1 MKSIKKKILMIPI
14 VVILICIITFIS
26 NNSFAASIVT
36 EVTSPLTGEKLTV
49 SADEMCE
56 IFEDLGIYAG
66 YYADS
71 ENKERVLQNISELSE
86 EQIIILSTYSECMK
100 DPDFAKSLTEVEMVA
115 TGGHDLDDIYKEN
128 PNYFLDIAEHAETVL
143 KNKHPELNTSNNS
156 SSGSTT
162 SGSTTSSGNGTT
174 STGSNKAS
182 FPVKNDITN
191 KHIVVS
197 PIELYNIIN
206 EITADP
212 VINGTSVP
220 SLLPSLGT
228 TGLQSSNI
236 AVKKLNDRKVA
247 ILANYD
253 IIMNNN
259 LFVRVLKE
267 LIAEKNNDKVNQF
280 VNSPL
285 NPTRESILTQAN
297 LEYTTRVLKAKQNE
311 TTGSSTSGTTT
322 GSGSTGGST
331 SGTTTGS
338 GSTGGSTSGATT
350 GSGSTG
356 GSTSGTTTGS
366 GSTGGSTSGTTTGS
380 GTTGS
385 TSGTSSSSSSES
397 ESEEGKFTVSGVV
410 IRPGNTEID
419 GEEITNPADNPDAYK
434 PGEMGDN
441 DTLIR
446 IGGIIVGALK
456 IIGIITAVVILV
468 ILGIK
473 YLTRTIQE
481 KAEYKKTMIPYII
494 RAFFL
499 GAGGIII
506 EVIFNVLTNITY

>member
-1 MKSIKKKILMIPI
+1 MKNIKKKILMISI
-14 VVILICIITFIS
+14 VAIFICIIVSIS
-26 NNSFAASIVT
+26 NNSLAASRVT

-49 SADEMCE
+49 SADEMCK

-66 YYADS
+66 YYSDP

-86 EQIIILSTYSECMK
+86 EQIVILSTYSECMK

-143 KNKHPELNTSNNS
+143 KNKHPELNNSNNS

-162 SGSTTSSGNGTT
+162 SSENGTT
-174 STGSNKAS
+174 STNSNKAS

-206 EITADP
+206 EITSDP

-253 IIMNNN
+253 KIMNNN
-259 LFVRVLKE
+259 LFERVFKE

-280 VNSPL
+280 VNFPL
-285 NPTRESILTQAN
+285 NSTRKSILTQAN
-297 LEYTTRVLKAKQNE
+297 LEYMARVLQAKQNGTSG
-311 TTGSSTSGTTT
+311 TTGSGSSGGSSGGTTT
-322 GSGSTGGST
+322 GSGSSGGS
-331 SGTTTGS
+331 SGGTTTGS
-338 GSTGGSTSGATT
+338 GNSGGSSSATSTG
-350 GSGSTG
+350 
-356 GSTSGTTTGS
+356 
-366 GSTGGSTSGTTTGS
+366 
-380 GTTGS
+380 
-385 TSGTSSSSSSES
+385 SGTSSSSSSEG
-397 ESEEGKFTVSGVV
+397 ESEEGKFTVSGIV
-410 IRPGNTEID
+410 IRPGESD
-419 GEEITNPADNPDAYK
+419 VEGEDLTNPANNPDAYK
-434 PGEMGDN
+434 PGEMGNN

-446 IGGIIVGALK
+446 LGGIIVGALK
-456 IIGIITAVVILV
+456 IIGIIAAVVILV
-468 ILGIK
+468 VLGIK
-473 YLTRTIQE
+473 YLTGTIAE
-481 KAEYKKTMIPYII
+481 KAEYKKTMIPYVIG
-494 RAFFL
+494 AFFL
-499 GAGGIII
+499 GAGGVII
-506 EVIFNVLTNITY
+506 ELIFNLLTNITY

>member
-1 MKSIKKKILMIPI
+1 MKTIKKVFVIIGI
-14 VVILICIITFIS
+14 VIFLLLWKEKVSLG
-26 NNSFAASIVT
+26 
-36 EVTSPLTGEKLTV
+36 VTSFP
-49 SADEMCE
+49 
-56 IFEDLGIYAG
+56 I
-66 YYADS
+66 
-71 ENKERVLQNISELSE
+71 ENN
-86 EQIIILSTYSECMK
+86 
-100 DPDFAKSLTEVEMVA
+100 
-115 TGGHDLDDIYKEN
+115 
-128 PNYFLDIAEHAETVL
+128 
-143 KNKHPELNTSNNS
+143 
-156 SSGSTT
+156 
-162 SGSTTSSGNGTT
+162 
-174 STGSNKAS
+174 
-182 FPVKNDITN
+182 ITN
-191 KHIVVS
+191 KYIVVS
-197 PIELYNIIN
+197 PIELYNIID
-206 EITADP
+206 EITATP
-212 VINGTSVP
+212 SINGTE
-220 SLLPSLGT
+220 LKLPTLITPTLGT
-228 TGLQSSNI
+228 TNADI
-236 AVKKLNDRKVA
+236 VKKLNDRKIV
-247 ILANYD
+247 ILASYD
-253 IIMNNN
+253 KIMNNN
-259 LFVRVLKE
+259 LFEREFKE
-267 LIAEKNNDKVNQF
+267 LIVEKSNSRVNQF
-280 VNSPL
+280 VNSPI
-285 NPTRESILTQAN
+285 NSTRELILSQAH

-311 TTGSSTSGTTT
+311 TTGSSSTSGTTT

-331 SGTTTGS
+331 SGTTTENGTSGGS
-338 GSTGGSTSGATT
+338 TSGTTTGNGSTGGSTSGTTT
-350 GSGSTG
+350 GNGTSG

-419 GEEITNPADNPDAYK
+419 GEEVTNPADNPDAYK

-473 YLTRTIQE
+473 YLTGTIQE

-494 RAFFL
+494 GAFFL